1 VEITKA
7 IITAAGKAQAT
18 LPLQTFMDRDGTE
31 KTALHILIQEALGA
45 GIEEIC
51 VVVRPGDETPYRVA
65 AGELVERLHFVEQ
78 PVPLGYGHAVLC
90 ARPFTGN
97 SPFLLLVSDHL
108 YLHHGARTCAQQLVA
123 IAAAENCSVS
133 AVQATHESKLP
144 YYGVVGGKLLGG
156 RPGLYQVDHVAEKP
170 TPTEAEQT
178 LIVPGLRSGSYLCFF
193 GMHVLSP
200 RVMDLL
206 TELGTGTGRLQLTDA
221 LKQLIGRERYLA
233 AELQGRRF
241 DIGVRYGLLN
251 AQLALAIEG
260 RDRDEVLA
268 NLVELLS
275 IRSR

>member
-1 VEITKA
+1 MDIKKA
-7 IITAAGKAQAT
+7 IITAAGRAQAT
-18 LPLQTFMDRDGTE
+18 LPLQTLMDRDGTE
-31 KTALHILIQEALGA
+31 KTALRILVQEALGA
-45 GIEEIC
+45 GIEEVC
-51 VVVRPGDETPYRVA
+51 VIVRPGDEPAYRLA
-65 AGELVERLHFVEQ
+65 AGDLLGRLQFVEQ
-78 PVPLGYGHAVLC
+78 PEPRGYGHAVLC
-90 ARPFTGN
+90 AQSFTGT

-108 YLHHGARTCAQQLVA
+108 YLHHGPQTCAQQLVA

-144 YYGVVGGKLLGG
+144 YYGVIGGKLLGG

-206 TELGTGTGRLQLTDA
+206 TELGKESGTLQLTAA
-221 LKQLIGRERYLA
+221 LQRLIGRERYLA

-241 DIGVRYGLLN
+241 DIGVRYGLLI

-275 IRSR
+275 LRSR